1 MKNMGNVM
9 TILCKKNNIKINKLK
24 EIEILKEATSQNILN
39 DVINDRNDSRMRMRP
54 EGFSHTSD
62 NFRDLLHFWNIFLI

>member
-24 EIEILKEATSQNILN
+24 EIEIQNGAASQNTLN
-39 DVINDRNDSRMRMRP
+39 KLINGRNDSLYKR
-54 EGFSHTSD
+54 
-62 NFRDLLHFWNIFLI
+62 LLSVYR